1 MKNKLIFW
9 GILLA
14 MLSVVP
20 LTILPSVDLPLVLKF
35 PAGVAGLALRF
46 LGLTSFVLLFFQLM
60 LGAYMERCINRFGG
74 WVFKFHIFNG
84 IAIYSLIILHPLAFL
99 FSRYFIGIGADP
111 IFIFLGFCI
120 YCQTKLDFYYTLG
133 RISFWLLTIGVLAG
147 FFRNINPFMRFNWRK
162 FHVLNYV
169 AFLIVGVH
177 EYLLGTDYMT
187 QPFFA
192 FSIIAYLLVLY
203 TVIRKLPNFI
213 LFCKKWLSN

>member
-9 GILLA
+9 GVLIAIL
-14 MLSVVP
+14 SIVP
-20 LTILPSVDLPLVLKF
+20 LTVLPTVNLPLILKF
-35 PAGVAGLALRF
+35 PASTASLLLRL
-46 LGLTSFVLLFFQLM
+46 LGLTAFVLLFWQLM
-60 LGAYMERCINRFGG
+60 IGAYMERWINKFGG

-84 IAIYSLIILHPLAFL
+84 IAIYSLAILHPLAFL

-111 IFIFLGFCI
+111 IFIFLGFCV
-120 YCQTKLDFYYTLG
+120 YCQTKLNLYYTLG

-147 FFRNINPFMRFNWRK
+147 FFRSINPFMRFNWRK

-192 FSIIAYLLVLY
+192 FSMIAYVLIIY
-203 TVIRKLPNFI
+203 TIVRKLPNLLSFY
-213 LFCKKWLSN
+213 KKWMNS